1 MGLKELVCRKRK
13 PPGSKPGGNGAAA
26 AEKVSGMP
34 VLEGGPCSQVLMPL
48 DYPPSRRLQPRWG
61 HTHPSH
67 PGLVALFDKRRDDY
81 REVIRGVRAL
91 QPWLAAIPAQFTSE
105 TAPEPGWVG
114 GPMTALDLAILYYF
128 VARSRAR
135 VYLEVGSGVS
145 TCFARRAI
153 SDHRLPTR
161 IVSIDPEPRAA
172 IDRICDEVVRRGL
185 EEADLGIFE
194 TLRPGDILFIDGSH
208 RSFMNSDVTV
218 LMLDVIPRLA
228 PGVIVHLH
236 DITLPNDYPEMFRY
250 WYWNEQYLLAVY
262 LLASGDRVRVLM
274 PSHFVQIDAELSQTL
289 APPIATLPSGQEN
302 FFFGGSLWFTH
313 Q

>member
-1 MGLKELVCRKRK
+1 VYSKEALVSLLQRKQ
-13 PPGSKPGGNGAAA
+13 GAQ
-26 AEKVSGMP
+26 EVSAGMP
-34 VLEGGPCSQVLMPL
+34 VLEGGPTAQVLMPL

-61 HTHPSH
+61 HSHPSH
-67 PGLVALFDKRRDDY
+67 SGLVALFDKRRNDY

-91 QPWLAAIPAQFTSE
+91 HSWLAAIPARFTSE

-172 IDRICDEVVRRGL
+172 IDRICDEVVRTGL

-194 TLRPGDILFIDGSH
+194 TLQARDIVFIDGSH

-236 DITLPNDYPEMFRY
+236 DVTLPNDYPDLDAVALCADRRGAFADPHAADRGAAERSGELFRR
-250 WYWNEQYLLAVY
+250 
-262 LLASGDRVRVLM
+262 RVAMV
-274 PSHFVQIDAELSQTL
+274 H
-289 APPIATLPSGQEN
+289 PPVRA
-302 FFFGGSLWFTH
+302 
-313 Q
+313 